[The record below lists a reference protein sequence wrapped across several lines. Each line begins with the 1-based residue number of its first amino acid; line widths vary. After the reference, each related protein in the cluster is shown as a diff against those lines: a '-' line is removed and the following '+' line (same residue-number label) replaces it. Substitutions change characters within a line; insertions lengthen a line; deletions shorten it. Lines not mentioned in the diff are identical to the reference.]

1 MQAFSLVLGQPG
13 FVADPC
19 AGSISGAMKLDAFYQ
34 LSIMLMFLLV
44 GLTILAH
51 CRPFE
56 AIVSQRSQ
64 VQFSSKTHQHA

>member
-1 MQAFSLVLGQPG
+1 
-13 FVADPC
+13 
-19 AGSISGAMKLDAFYQ
+19 
-34 LSIMLMFLLV
+34 MLMVLLV